1 MPASIFCG
9 SNRRRAGKILAL
21 RCNSGAPA
29 LCAIFLLFS
38 WHASFADTSA
48 DREAARQL
56 VDSTSLAN
64 ILHADA
70 EQAGLI
76 ADHLSDELP
85 PGLQSD
91 FRRAIEQN
99 LGFDVMEQALVDSV
113 ASSVDASALENNARW
128 WASEPGRAV
137 TLAESTAYAS
147 VFADSTY
154 RIFNHM
160 QAAIPG
166 AMGTVVSDELAA
178 RGRFAQFAADVL
190 SSTAWSRSCLIAT
203 VGIGPV
209 CPPPNAF
216 TSNAVVERMSQIVAA
231 AANRGYSHVSSGDR
245 GAYLA
250 YLQSDGAQSMLAAM
264 RASCLEIERQ
274 HWDLAANQAS
284 AAVDNYARVTLGS
297 AHGATLRRTTADI
310 DLGHNLPAARI
321 TLNLL
326 QRIGPPDPAV
336 LVQLARVAIKQS
348 GDLSILELGTNVP
361 AIDPANLKTAQH
373 YIEDAIALD
382 PNRAETVMYQGY
394 ITYLQLDFRRSIEL
408 LEQARSIGT
417 DSPWLR
423 INLGDDLWAE
433 GYRSE
438 PRNRELIQQ
447 AAGEFEAALKTKLSE
462 GATWRAVHQLG
473 AIYAALGQ
481 DREADVFYRRYI
493 SIMEGTDKAFALQ
506 RYAGFLFS
514 THNIDGAIATAREM
528 QRIADFPLGRE
539 QLASYL
545 SIKGGMLHES
555 GHAKEAKP
563 FFAEAQQYVPDIE
576 MLCPMLAASPAGLPG
591 LVGIHAE
598 GLAKD
603 FSGSIGGRSLI
614 YVSRYAGAQ
623 VIEQLIAWGASPN
636 YFDSQEGTPLHNA
649 ILSDNTA
656 AVEALLAHGANP
668 ATPFVDGRTPSQL
681 ADRPTDPKRAQI
693 RALVASTAA
702 ARGVDTGPVGR
713 PLKIGYK
720 YRLKQPITGDRFGN
734 DFGAGDEF
742 IFISECRYTD
752 STIACL
758 IVKSMK
764 LPDQNRDLAIA
775 KDQLSSWTNWFE
787 ELGPADS
794 RGDAH

>member
-1 MPASIFCG
+1 
-9 SNRRRAGKILAL
+9 
-21 RCNSGAPA
+21 
-29 LCAIFLLFS
+29 
-38 WHASFADTSA
+38 
-48 DREAARQL
+48 
-56 VDSTSLAN
+56 
-64 ILHADA
+64 
-70 EQAGLI
+70 
-76 ADHLSDELP
+76 
-85 PGLQSD
+85 LQSD
-91 FRRAIEQN
+91 FRRAIDQN
-99 LGFDVMEQALVDSV
+99 LAFDVMEQALVDSV
-113 ASSVDASALENNARW
+113 ASTVDASARENNARW
-128 WASEPGRAV
+128 WASEPGRAI

-147 VFADSTY
+147 MFAGSTY
-154 RIFNHM
+154 QTFNHM
-160 QAAIPG
+160 EAATSG
-166 AMGTVVSDELAA
+166 AMGTVDSDELAA
-178 RGRFAQFAADVL
+178 SGRFAQFAADIL
-190 SSTAWSRSCLIAT
+190 SSTAWSRSCLMAT
-203 VGIGPV
+203 VSIGPV
-209 CPPPNAF
+209 CQPPNAF
-216 TSNAVVERMSQIVAA
+216 TSNAIGERVSQIVAA
-231 AANRGYSHVSSGDR
+231 ATNRGYSRVSSGDR
-245 GAYLA
+245 GSYLA

-274 HWDLAANQAS
+274 HWAMAVNQAS
-284 AAVDNYARVTLGS
+284 TAVDNYARVTLGS

-336 LVQLARVAIKQS
+336 LIQLARVAIMQS
-348 GDLSILELGTNVP
+348 GDLSILDVETNVP
-361 AIDPANLKTAQH
+361 AIDPTSLKTAQH

-382 PNRAETVMYQGY
+382 ANRAETLMYQGY
-394 ITYLQLDFRRSIEL
+394 ITYLQRDFRRSIEL

-423 INLGDDLWAE
+423 INLGDALWAE

-462 GATWRAVHQLG
+462 GAKWRAVHQLG

-481 DREADVFYRRYI
+481 DREADVFYRRYV
-493 SIMEGTDKAFALQ
+493 SMMEGTNRAFALQ
-506 RYAGFLFS
+506 RYAGFLFT

-528 QRIADFPLGRE
+528 QRIADFPLGRQ
-539 QLASYL
+539 QLAIYL
-545 SIKGGMLHES
+545 SIKGGMLRES

-563 FFAEAQQYVPDIE
+563 FFAEAQQYEPDLE
-576 MLCPMLAASPAGLPG
+576 TLCPMLASSPVGLPG

-603 FSGSIGGRSLI
+603 FSGSIGGRTLI
-614 YVSRYAGAQ
+614 SASRYAGTQ

-636 YFDSQEGTPLHNA
+636 YFDSEAGTPLHRA
-649 ILSDNTA
+649 ILSDNIA

-681 ADRPTDPKRAQI
+681 ADSPTDPKRAQI
-693 RALVASTAA
+693 HALIASAAA
-702 ARGVDTGPVGR
+702 ARGVDIGPVGR
-713 PLKIGYK
+713 PLKIGYR
-720 YRLKQPITGDRFGN
+720 YRLKQPLSGDRFGN
-734 DFGAGDEF
+734 DFSAGDEF

-752 STIACL
+752 STIACF

-764 LPDQNRDLAIA
+764 HPDQNRDLAIA

-794 RGDAH
+794 RVAD